1 MRLRLRPILVGVA
14 ATLLLFGLADL
25 VARLIGPTSAPLL
38 VLGQAIIPL
47 TPTSV
52 IKPVIALFGAND
64 KIVLVATVA
73 LGALILGALIGWLG
87 GSRPRVGLAAF
98 IVAGLVP
105 AGAVLTRTGSTLIDL
120 VPTLVG
126 LVAGVAVLWVGLRWA
141 AQAAAARAAVQVP
154 ATRPG
159 RWPLAPSGGASA
171 TGRDGASAT
180 DPDGASATGR
190 DGASATGPDGAS
202 VTGPDGAA
210 AGATPADDPSDR
222 ADAEAVR
229 PVARTPLLTRD
240 SPAERTQRAGSRRRF
255 LALTGIA
262 AAIGAVGVATGQS
275 LVALT
280 REAAASAANLVLP
293 RPART
298 AGPIPAG
305 ASLDVAGIRP
315 FVTAQKDFYRI
326 DTVLAP
332 PTIDPQDWSL
342 TIRGMVD
349 QEVTITMD
357 ELLALPLQEQHTTLT
372 CVSNPVGGDLVGNAT
387 WLGYPI
393 RELLR
398 RAGPSPDADMVL
410 SHSHDGF
417 TASTPL
423 EAMLDDRDALL
434 AVGMNGEPLTPVH
447 GFPARLVVAGL
458 YGFVSATKWVTE
470 LEVTRFDEKEAYWTQ
485 RGWDAKAPILV
496 ASRIDVP
503 RPLAK
508 LPAGTITV
516 GGSAWAQTRGIDRV
530 EVRLDNGDWTE
541 AELGAEA
548 TVDTWRQWR
557 AEFDDVRSGLHSVT
571 VRAVDKD
578 GTVQTAER
586 REAIPNSA
594 TGHHRIQFTVE

>member
-1 MRLRLRPILVGVA
+1 MRLRLRSILVGVA

-87 GSRPRVGLAAF
+87 GTRPRVALAAF

-105 AGAVLTRTGSTLIDL
+105 AGAVLTRTGSTLIDV

-126 LVAGVAVLWVGLRWA
+126 LAAGVAVLWVGLRWA
-141 AQAAAARAAVQVP
+141 AQATAAQAQASTSQVS
-154 ATRPG
+154 ATRPH
-159 RWPLAPSGGASA
+159 RWPLSPSRRASA
-171 TGRDGASAT
+171 TGADGT
-180 DPDGASATGR
+180 SATGS
-190 DGASATGPDGAS
+190 DGSSATRPDRA
-202 VTGPDGAA
+202 P
-210 AGATPADDPSDR
+210 AGETPADDRSDSD
-222 ADAEAVR
+222 DAEAAR
-229 PVARTPLLTRD
+229 PAARTPLLTRD
-240 SPAERTQRAGSRRRF
+240 SPADRAQRAGSRRRF

-262 AAIGAVGVATGQS
+262 AAVGAVGVATGQS
-275 LVALT
+275 IVALT

-293 RPART
+293 RAART

-305 ASLDVAGIRP
+305 ASLDVEGIRP

-387 WLGYPI
+387 WLGYPV

-541 AELGAEA
+541 AELGVEA

>member
-1 MRLRLRPILVGVA
+1 MRLRLRSILVGVA

-87 GSRPRVGLAAF
+87 GTRPRVALAAF
-98 IVAGLVP
+98 TVAGLVP
-105 AGAVLTRTGSTLIDL
+105 AGAVLTRTGSTLIDV

-126 LVAGVAVLWVGLRWA
+126 LAAGVAVLWVGLRWA
-141 AQAAAARAAVQVP
+141 AQATAAQAQ
-154 ATRPG
+154 
-159 RWPLAPSGGASA
+159 AS
-171 TGRDGASAT
+171 TSA
-180 DPDGASATGR
+180 
-190 DGASATGPDGAS
+190 
-202 VTGPDGAA
+202 
-210 AGATPADDPSDR
+210 
-222 ADAEAVR
+222 
-229 PVARTPLLTRD
+229 ARTPLLTRD
-240 SPAERTQRAGSRRRF
+240 SPADRAQRAGSRRRF

-262 AAIGAVGVATGQS
+262 AAVGAVGVATGQS
-275 LVALT
+275 IVALT

-293 RPART
+293 RAART

-305 ASLDVAGIRP
+305 ASLDVEGIRP

-387 WLGYPI
+387 WLGYPV